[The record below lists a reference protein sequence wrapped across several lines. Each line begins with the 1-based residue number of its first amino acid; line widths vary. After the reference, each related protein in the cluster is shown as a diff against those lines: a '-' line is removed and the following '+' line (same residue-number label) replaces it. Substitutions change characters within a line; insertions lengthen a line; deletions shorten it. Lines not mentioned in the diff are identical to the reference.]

1 MCHDVALSISLKT
14 LHVETT
20 PKISVLMTVFN
31 AGRFLEPAMRSIS
44 NQVFRDWEFVIV
56 DDASTDGSAE
66 ILARWAEADSRIRL
80 IANTQNK
87 GQTPCL
93 NQGLQVAR
101 GRWIARQ
108 DADDLSHP
116 LRLMRQFERV
126 VADDR
131 LVLLGTAGRIIDEND
146 KRVGLLDAP
155 LTAEAIAWWAPFLNP
170 FVHTAVLVKTDVI
183 RDEFGGYDESFRIAQ
198 DYDLWTRISAKYPS
212 ANLPDRLVAYRHLTT
227 SLSKAGRSTAFAE
240 ADHVSERE
248 AARHFG
254 ELPSGEELSMMSA
267 FRQGLSKSTHRGF
280 WNFYHKNFRIRSLR
294 REAALHRLKSAGA
307 VGGILGIGDIIKA
320 LALDLRGT
328 LLWFKDRY
336 V

>member
-1 MCHDVALSISLKT
+1 VDTI
-14 LHVETT
+14 

-31 AGRFLEPAMRSIS
+31 AGRFLDPALRSIS

-80 IANTQNK
+80 ISNAQNK

-146 KRVGLLDAP
+146 KRVGLLDVP

-170 FVHTAVLVKTDVI
+170 FVHTAVMVKTEII
-183 RDEFGGYDESFRIAQ
+183 REEFGGYDESFRIAQ
-198 DYDLWTRISAKYPS
+198 DYDLWTRISARHPA

-227 SLSKAGRSTAFAE
+227 SLSKTGKSTAFAE
-240 ADHVSERE
+240 ADQISQRESTRVFGSTPTLEESE
-248 AARHFG
+248 
-254 ELPSGEELSMMSA
+254 LLSA
-267 FRQGLSKSTHRGF
+267 FRCGLSRSTHRDF
-280 WNFYHKNFRIRSLR
+280 WKFHAKALRSHGKGR
-294 REAALHRLKSAGA
+294 KREAALHRLKSAGA
-307 VGGILGIGDIIKA
+307 MSGVMGVTDVLHA
-320 LALDLRGT
+320 LTLDLRGT
-328 LLWFKDRY
+328 LAWFKDRWF
-336 V
+336 

>member
-1 MCHDVALSISLKT
+1 M
-14 LHVETT
+14 ETS
-20 PKISVLMTVFN
+20 PKISVLMTVYN
-31 AGRFLEPAMRSIS
+31 GGRFLEPAIRSIS

-66 ILARWAEADSRIRL
+66 IVARWAEADPRIRL
-80 IANTQNK
+80 ISNAQNK

-93 NQGLQVAR
+93 NQGLEVAR

-126 VADDR
+126 VANDR

-146 KRVGLLDAP
+146 KRVGLLDVP
-155 LTAEAIAWWAPFLNP
+155 LTAGAIAWWAPFLNP
-170 FVHTAVLVKTDVI
+170 FVHTAVLVKTEII
-183 RDEFGGYDESFRIAQ
+183 RGEFGGYDESFRIAQ

-212 ANLPDRLVAYRHLTT
+212 ANLPDRLVAYRHLTS
-227 SLSKAGRSTAFAE
+227 SLSKTGKSTAFAE
-240 ADHVSERE
+240 ADHISKRE

-254 ELPSGEELSMMSA
+254 ELPSREDLHAMSA
-267 FRQGLSKSTHRGF
+267 FRHGLSKSTHRGF
-280 WNFYHKNFRIRSLR
+280 WKFYQKRLHAQSLSMR

-307 VGGILGIGDIIKA
+307 MGGIMGAGDVVKA

-328 LLWFKDRY
+328 LRWFKDRY